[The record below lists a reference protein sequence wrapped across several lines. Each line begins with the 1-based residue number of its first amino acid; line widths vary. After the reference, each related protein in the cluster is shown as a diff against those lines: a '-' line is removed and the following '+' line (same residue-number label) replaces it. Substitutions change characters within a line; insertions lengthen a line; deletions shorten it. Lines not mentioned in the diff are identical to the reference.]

1 MRRRQRRR
9 NPNKHFDIFADS
21 WNDLLEGLNFKQM
34 HKSLSK
40 SARIKDRAFTEDRM
54 VNLIISLSLTDF
66 AEQLSDK
73 DYEAF
78 INDPEVIESNNTV
91 LGEIRKLQP
100 KTVKKIQCMWPQ
112 FKKKHNL
119 VIRIPKHKRPKE
131 KRVPIHT
138 SQLDSLLSIPLPM
151 WMDSFIYDGDCVLA
165 LEELLELDLTSSP
178 EDYKGA
184 GPNQE
189 VHLNP
194 IYWDDVVKE
203 VVKDYRYMKKMGSED
218 EVRTFRSV
226 ILDFLQCVDIPI
238 QDTIREALSLSP
250 RLKPPSAYPTPYVGE
265 DVIDIDEMPLD
276 PRSRMLPV
284 PRPPPRV
291 SIKPHH
297 PKPHHPQM
305 YPKEIPLDCDCD
317 FAIRHIIKDLHE
329 MQRKGRITSTEYRRL
344 WDLYNMYV
352 TMKRQ
357 SP

>member
-1 MRRRQRRR
+1 MRRRRRR

-21 WNDLLEGLNFKQM
+21 WNDLLGGLNFKQM
-34 HKSLSK
+34 HKSLAK

-100 KTVKKIQCMWPQ
+100 KTVKKIQCMWPK
-112 FKKKHNL
+112 FKDNYNL
-119 VIRIPKHKRPKE
+119 DIFSQVAPRPKE
-131 KRVPIHT
+131 KRVPLHT

-151 WMDSFIYDGDCVLA
+151 WMDAFIHDGDCALA
-165 LEELLELDLTSSP
+165 LGLILELDLTSSP

-189 VHLNP
+189 VYLNP
-194 IYWDDVVKE
+194 MYWDDVVKR
-203 VVKDYRYMKKMGSED
+203 VAKDYRYMKKMGSEE

-226 ILDFLQCVDIPI
+226 VLDFLVCVDIPI
-238 QDTIREALSLSP
+238 QDLIRKELSLSP
-250 RLKPPSAYPTPYVGE
+250 QLKPPSAYPTPYTEE
-265 DVIDIDEMPLD
+265 DVIDIDELPATS
-276 PRSRMLPV
+276 RSRMLPV

-291 SIKPHH
+291 SIKP
-297 PKPHHPQM
+297 PKSKSYPKM
-305 YPKEIPLDCDCD
+305 YPEEIPLDCDCD

-329 MQRKGRITSTEYRRL
+329 MQRKGRITSSEYRRL